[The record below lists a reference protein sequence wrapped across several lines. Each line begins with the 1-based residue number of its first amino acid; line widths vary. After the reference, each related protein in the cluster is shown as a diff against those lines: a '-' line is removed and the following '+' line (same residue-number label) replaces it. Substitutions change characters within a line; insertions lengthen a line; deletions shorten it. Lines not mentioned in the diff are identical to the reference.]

1 MRGERRHSAEHAG
14 NFSHYN
20 RELISF
26 DLNCIEILITKL
38 VDNGF
43 DKEEFL

>member
-1 MRGERRHSAEHAG
+1 MRREQRHGAEHVSS
-14 NFSHYN
+14 FSHYN
-20 RELISF
+20 RELLSL